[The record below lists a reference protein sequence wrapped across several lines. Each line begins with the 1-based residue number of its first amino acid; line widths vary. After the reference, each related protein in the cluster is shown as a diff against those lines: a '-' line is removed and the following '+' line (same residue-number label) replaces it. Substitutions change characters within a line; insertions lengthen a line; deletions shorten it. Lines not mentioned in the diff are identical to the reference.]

1 MVTEVVPLAFVAAL
15 ALGPLAW
22 RVWKDRA
29 ESRALAVRAAV
40 HRALVR
46 AFDGEPPV
54 SIRVVPSTRWREGR
68 VILST
73 PCHEDW
79 LVAAAWTHVM
89 QGVPTDY
96 ALVVERA
103 CG

>member
-1 MVTEVVPLAFVAAL
+1 MVTDILAVAFVGTL
-15 ALGPLAW
+15 VVGPLAW
-22 RVWKDRA
+22 RAWQDRA
-29 ESRALAVRAAV
+29 ERRALAVRAAV

-46 AFDGEPPV
+46 AFKGEPAV

-73 PCHEDW
+73 SCHEDW